1 MIDTASFWESRARRF
16 AGEGAGLRAVCS
28 YAMPGLY
35 NWAID
40 LTQRSALKR
49 LIRSIPPGARVLDYG
64 CGIGRW
70 TREIARRGAMVT
82 GVDFSGSMLA
92 QATSRTNLAGL
103 SLSCRFIQSD
113 ITDLKLP
120 DCFDVIVGVTVLQH
134 ILDENRLSRTIAC
147 LASHLKPG
155 GRLIVLEAAPSRAY
169 SQADTLTFC
178 ARTLSS
184 YTSRIAASGLNIEEI
199 RGVDPSPLKL
209 WVVPRF
215 NAWSSMIACAAL
227 AAATLCSLPFD
238 LLLARYLTRH
248 SWHKVIVA
256 RAPGGSP

>member
-1 MIDTASFWESRARRF
+1 MDAASFWESRARQF

-35 NWAID
+35 NWGID
-40 LTQRSALKR
+40 LTQRLALRR

-70 TREIARRGAMVT
+70 TREIARRGALVT

-92 QATSRTNLAGL
+92 QAKSRTDSAGL
-103 SLSCRFIQSD
+103 SSSCHFIPSD
-113 ITDLKLP
+113 VTDLELADK
-120 DCFDVIVGVTVLQH
+120 FDVIVGVTVLQH
-134 ILDENRLSRTIAC
+134 ILDEDRLSRTIAC

-155 GRLIVLEAAPSRAY
+155 GRLIVLEAAPSRSYA
-169 SQADTLTFC
+169 QADTSTFR
-178 ARTLSS
+178 ARTLST
-184 YTSRIAASGLNIEEI
+184 YTSAIAACGLDIEEI
-199 RGVDPSPLKL
+199 RGVDPAPFKL

-215 NAWSSMIACAAL
+215 YVGSRLIAHVAL

-238 LLLARYLTRH
+238 LLLSRYLTRR